1 MTTTAAVV
9 VILRSVMMRDG
20 WTLDHRTLETT
31 CKITVERVCEDMVRD
46 FSCMRPF
53 PRPDAHAP

>member
-1 MTTTAAVV
+1 MTIAAAVL

-31 CKITVERVCEDMVRD
+31 CMMAVERVREDMVRD
-46 FSCMRPF
+46 FLCLRLA